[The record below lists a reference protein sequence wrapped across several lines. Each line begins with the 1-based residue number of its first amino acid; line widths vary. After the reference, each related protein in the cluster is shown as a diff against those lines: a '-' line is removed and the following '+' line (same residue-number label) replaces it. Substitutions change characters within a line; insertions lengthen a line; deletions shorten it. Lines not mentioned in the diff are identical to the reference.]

1 MKLDAYHRPSTL
13 TEAWRLF
20 EEAPDARFIAGGTD
34 LMVQMRSGS
43 TRPKTLV
50 SLRNIAELRG
60 IRIADDV
67 RIGALTPV
75 EALLRDDALRDIFPT
90 LQEASKVFASVQIR
104 NAATLG
110 GNLCNASPV
119 ADLAPPL
126 MIYDA
131 RVVVASPAGE
141 REIPI
146 ADFFVGPG
154 ETALRG
160 AEVLTEVRI
169 ERPGDTT
176 RSRFLK
182 KYRVA
187 MDLALVSV
195 AVALDLD
202 GRRCTRARVAAGA
215 VAPRPIRL
223 HQVEAMLEGH
233 ELVADRIAR
242 ARSCAE
248 AEVSPISDVRS
259 SASYRRTI
267 SGVLL
272 QRAVQQLLEEDTP

>member
-50 SLRNIAELRG
+50 SLRNIDELRG
-60 IRIADDV
+60 IRIADEV

-75 EALLRDDALRDIFPT
+75 EALLRDEALRDIFPT

-126 MIYDA
+126 MIHDA

-160 AEVLTEVRI
+160 AEVLTEV
-169 ERPGDTT
+169 
-176 RSRFLK
+176 
-182 KYRVA
+182 
-187 MDLALVSV
+187 LA
-195 AVALDLD
+195 
-202 GRRCTRARVAAGA
+202 
-215 VAPRPIRL
+215 
-223 HQVEAMLEGH
+223 
-233 ELVADRIAR
+233 
-242 ARSCAE
+242 
-248 AEVSPISDVRS
+248 
-259 SASYRRTI
+259 
-267 SGVLL
+267 
-272 QRAVQQLLEEDTP
+272 